1 MFGWDNCRVHFRTLK
16 DGIYR
21 VASMLKNSSLYRRK
35 TSVDQILWTYN
46 PRKAYTK
53 KVRALMAQLGPV
65 ELAPA
70 GVP

>member
-1 MFGWDNCRVHFRTLK
+1 
-16 DGIYR
+16 
-21 VASMLKNSSLYRRK
+21 MLKNSSLYKRK

-65 ELAPA
+65 ELMPA
-70 GVP
+70 SVP